1 MIGTKEQCRDMA
13 EPEAAYLSLSA
24 QDHQAAVEPSS
35 SAHHQSHQHSHH
47 SHQQSKPQYFP
58 AMTSR
63 PHVEKS

>member
-24 QDHQAAVEPSS
+24 QDHQAAVESSS
-35 SAHHQSHQHSHH
+35 SAHQSHQH

>member
-24 QDHQAAVEPSS
+24 QDHQAAVESSS
-35 SAHHQSHQHSHH
+35 SAHQSHQHSHH
-47 SHQQSKPQYFP
+47 SHQQSKLQYFP